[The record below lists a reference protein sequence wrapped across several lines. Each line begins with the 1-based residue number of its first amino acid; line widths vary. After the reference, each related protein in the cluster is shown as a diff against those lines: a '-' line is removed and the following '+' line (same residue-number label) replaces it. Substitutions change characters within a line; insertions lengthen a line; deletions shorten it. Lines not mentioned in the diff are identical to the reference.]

1 MSSAESM
8 PEDRALSPEDWSTEP
23 EQRYAQTQAAL
34 AEHHGLEIESLVTDT
49 SAGPVHY
56 LEAGNPE
63 GEPVLLLH
71 GVSTTGATWLPLAST
86 LADEHRL
93 IMPDR
98 PGMGLSAKP
107 SYRGRKLRS
116 FMVSYLLDL
125 LDTLEIERPHVVGN
139 SLGGKQAFLLT
150 LDHGRVDRLC
160 LVGGPG
166 GVTRKFPILARL
178 LTMRGI
184 NRLLFWLTY
193 RGDPVE
199 TARELMDR
207 TNVVDDSAISEAF
220 YEVLAANAELPGRNE
235 SLRSLNNQQGSF
247 GRMHPLFDLREEITG
262 IERPTCFV
270 WGSEDSFFAPEYGR
284 SLAERMPDAEFHEL
298 PNHGH
303 TPWMEPSEETETRV
317 RTFLSDGG
325 NKE

>member
-1 MSSAESM
+1 MSSAESV
-8 PEDRALSPEDWSTEP
+8 PGDRPLAPEDWSTER
-23 EQRYAQTQAAL
+23 ERRYAEAQVAL
-34 AEHHGLEIESLVTDT
+34 AEHHDVEIESRVADT

-56 LEAGNPE
+56 LEAGNPD

-71 GVSTTGATWLPLAST
+71 GVSTTGATWLPLTPA
-86 LADEHRL
+86 LAEKYRL

-107 SYRGRKLRS
+107 SYRGRDLRS
-116 FMVSYLLDL
+116 FMVAYLLDL

-150 LDHGRVDRLC
+150 IDHDRVDRLC

-184 NRLLFWLTY
+184 NRLLLWLTY

-199 TARELMDR
+199 TARELMAR
-207 TNVVDDSAISEAF
+207 TNVVDDSAIAEPF
-220 YEVLAANAELPGRNE
+220 YEVLAANAELPGRNQ
-235 SLRSLNNQQGSF
+235 SLRSLNTEQGSF
-247 GRMHPLFDLREEITG
+247 GRMHPLFDLREEIAKL
-262 IERPTCFV
+262 ERPTCFV
-270 WGSEDSFFAPEYGR
+270 WGSEDSFFDPEYGR
-284 SLAERMPDAEFHEL
+284 SLAEQMPDAEFYEL
-298 PNHGH
+298 PDHGH
-303 TPWMEPSEETETRV
+303 TPWMEPGEETETRV
-317 RTFLSDGG
+317 RAFLDG
-325 NKE
+325 